1 MQRKKQKTIKL
12 QIIFSV
18 LILAV
23 FLVAEFYAMINY
35 PQQYIIIALFAVF
48 ILLCIFFIVKGIFD
62 IQQIN
67 EEEKREQYEN
77 LIKSQKA
84 SYLLLKKY
92 FEMINDKVDVLQET
106 SKVPTEEIVSAQ
118 KGVAK
123 VIINRSR
130 ENAEALMNSNDLL
143 MEQFEEF
150 NNRLYSINQDIVKN
164 VKEISQENYNQTII
178 KQQDIISDIKDME
191 LHINQAIM
199 QTQQIISSQPVQL
212 TANVE
217 IPQQAVAVPVSIPQ
231 MAPMPNVS
239 SVPETNNVTSFES
252 KQNVDFE
259 NDIKMEEASPMPEE
273 PVVEEVLPMPEE
285 PVIEEMP
292 PIPEEPVKE
301 EVPPTPEM
309 TDPNKKMDPDE
320 IAALIANMNGGTAE
334 EVEAPVVEEPIP
346 EEPVKEEVPPA
357 PEMTDPNKKM
367 DPDEIAALIAN
378 MNGGTAE
385 EVEAPVVEEPIPEE
399 PVKEEVPPAPEMTDP
414 NKKLDPDEIAALIA
428 NMNGETAE
436 EVKAPIVEEPIP
448 EEPVM
453 EEKPPMPDMSDP
465 NKTMSPDEIAALIA
479 NMS

>member
-67 EEEKREQYEN
+67 EEENREQYEN

-301 EVPPTPEM
+301 EVPP
-309 TDPNKKMDPDE
+309 
-320 IAALIANMNGGTAE
+320 
-334 EVEAPVVEEPIP
+334 
-346 EEPVKEEVPPA
+346 A

-448 EEPVM
+448 EEPVK

>member
-130 ENAEALMNSNDLL
+130 ENAEAIMNSNDLL

-357 PEMTDPNKKM
+357 PEMTDPNKK
-367 DPDEIAALIAN
+367 
-378 MNGGTAE
+378 
-385 EVEAPVVEEPIPEE
+385 
-399 PVKEEVPPAPEMTDP
+399 
-414 NKKLDPDEIAALIA
+414 LDPDEIAALIA

-448 EEPVM
+448 EEPVK

>member
-357 PEMTDPNKKM
+357 PEMTDPNKK
-367 DPDEIAALIAN
+367 
-378 MNGGTAE
+378 
-385 EVEAPVVEEPIPEE
+385 
-399 PVKEEVPPAPEMTDP
+399 
-414 NKKLDPDEIAALIA
+414 LDPDEIAALIA

-448 EEPVM
+448 EEPVK

>member
-67 EEEKREQYEN
+67 EEGKREQYEN

-130 ENAEALMNSNDLL
+130 ENAEAIMNSNDLL

-150 NNRLYSINQDIVKN
+150 NNRLDSINQGIVKN

-239 SVPETNNVTSFES
+239 SVPETNNITSFES

-273 PVVEEVLPMPEE
+273 PVM
-285 PVIEEMP
+285 EEMP

-357 PEMTDPNKKM
+357 PEMTDPNKK
-367 DPDEIAALIAN
+367 
-378 MNGGTAE
+378 
-385 EVEAPVVEEPIPEE
+385 
-399 PVKEEVPPAPEMTDP
+399 
-414 NKKLDPDEIAALIA
+414 LDPDEIAALIA
-428 NMNGETAE
+428 NMNGETAK

>member
-301 EVPPTPEM
+301 EVPP
-309 TDPNKKMDPDE
+309 
-320 IAALIANMNGGTAE
+320 
-334 EVEAPVVEEPIP
+334 
-346 EEPVKEEVPPA
+346 A

>member
-292 PIPEEPVKE
+292 PIPEEV
-301 EVPPTPEM
+301 
-309 TDPNKKMDPDE
+309 
-320 IAALIANMNGGTAE
+320 
-334 EVEAPVVEEPIP
+334 
-346 EEPVKEEVPPA
+346 PVKEEVPPA

>member
-285 PVIEEMP
+285 PVIEEVSPMAEEPVVEEVLPMPEEPVIEEMP

-309 TDPNKKMDPDE
+309 TDPNKKM
-320 IAALIANMNGGTAE
+320 
-334 EVEAPVVEEPIP
+334 
-346 EEPVKEEVPPA
+346 
-357 PEMTDPNKKM
+357 
-367 DPDEIAALIAN
+367 
-378 MNGGTAE
+378 
-385 EVEAPVVEEPIPEE
+385 
-399 PVKEEVPPAPEMTDP
+399 
-414 NKKLDPDEIAALIA
+414 DPDEIAALIA

>member
-150 NNRLYSINQDIVKN
+150 NNRLDSINQDIVKN

-357 PEMTDPNKKM
+357 PEMTDPNKK
-367 DPDEIAALIAN
+367 
-378 MNGGTAE
+378 
-385 EVEAPVVEEPIPEE
+385 
-399 PVKEEVPPAPEMTDP
+399 
-414 NKKLDPDEIAALIA
+414 LDPDEIAALIA

>member
-150 NNRLYSINQDIVKN
+150 NNRLDSINQDIVKN

-273 PVVEEVLPMPEE
+273 PVM
-285 PVIEEMP
+285 EEMP

-301 EVPPTPEM
+301 EVPPT
-309 TDPNKKMDPDE
+309 
-320 IAALIANMNGGTAE
+320 
-334 EVEAPVVEEPIP
+334 
-346 EEPVKEEVPPA
+346 

>member
-67 EEEKREQYEN
+67 EEENREQYEN

-292 PIPEEPVKE
+292 PIPEV
-301 EVPPTPEM
+301 
-309 TDPNKKMDPDE
+309 
-320 IAALIANMNGGTAE
+320 
-334 EVEAPVVEEPIP
+334 
-346 EEPVKEEVPPA
+346 PVKEEVPPA

>member
-301 EVPPTPEM
+301 EVPP
-309 TDPNKKMDPDE
+309 
-320 IAALIANMNGGTAE
+320 
-334 EVEAPVVEEPIP
+334 
-346 EEPVKEEVPPA
+346 A

-448 EEPVM
+448 EEPVK

>member
-292 PIPEEPVKE
+292 PIPEV
-301 EVPPTPEM
+301 
-309 TDPNKKMDPDE
+309 
-320 IAALIANMNGGTAE
+320 
-334 EVEAPVVEEPIP
+334 
-346 EEPVKEEVPPA
+346 
-357 PEMTDPNKKM
+357 
-367 DPDEIAALIAN
+367 
-378 MNGGTAE
+378 
-385 EVEAPVVEEPIPEE
+385 

-448 EEPVM
+448 EEPVK